1 MYKKTNIKDGTLIV
15 TLVFCLCLYRFRKK
29 LTGAK
34 VILFVIL
41 PIKKIKIFLKFIFRV
56 SSLFK
61 SCFKVFRIS
70 IISPKLYYLNQSGP
84 LEKMIEGVLG

>member
-41 PIKKIKIFLKFIFRV
+41 PIRKRKIFLPPIFVVLGLFIFFFSKDKIMMILILV
-56 SSLFK
+56 PLMLF
-61 SCFKVFRIS
+61 
-70 IISPKLYYLNQSGP
+70 IISAIIRKYYH
-84 LEKMIEGVLG
+84 